1 MISIRESVFET
12 NSSSM
17 HTLTVACKLKNKEL
31 YKKYLEKELERWK
44 QPDGTYD
51 IKIECT
57 ENSVDDDKRFDIR
70 HYIPHFS
77 VNDKMLY
84 LLATIIQHYWKGVT
98 QVPYD
103 KSEFI
108 TPWWKNHFSKKFQDL
123 KKKEGKNVKPKP
135 SEEDIKEHEAA
146 VKEAHEKYLQ
156 EMKDYHN
163 KYGSFNTENFTRFEE
178 KIHSVEESISNQIAM
193 YLFGDWKEKSKV
205 KVTFN
210 YGGKDINVPEYTDNK
225 KDYFS
230 TGCYGNEEFY
240 EAVCGHYGEAG
251 EWVCNPYSAVLAGSD
266 EQDEE
271 DSFDQEQEALRCI
284 SESFENGYNDYSD
297 CIDEINNWIEE
308 GYYSDDSESLEDAR
322 KTIEKMKN
330 AKRVNDGKVI
340 YPIGG

>member
-51 IKIECT
+51 IKIKCT
-57 ENSVDDDKRFDIR
+57 ENSVDGDNRFDIR
-70 HYIPHFS
+70 RYIPHFS

-84 LLATIIQHYWKGVT
+84 LLATIIQHYCKGVT

-103 KSEFI
+103 RSEFV
-108 TPWWKNHFSKKFQDL
+108 TPWWKNHFSKEFQEL
-123 KKKEGKNVKPKP
+123 KKEKGKNAKPKP
-135 SEEDIKEHEAA
+135 TKEDIEEHEAK
-146 VKEAHEKYLQ
+146 VKEEHDKYLL
-156 EMKDYHN
+156 EMKKYN
-163 KYGSFNTENFTRFEE
+163 KKYGEFNTENFKRFVE
-178 KIHSVEESISNQIAM
+178 KIHSVEESISSQVAE
-193 YLFGDWKEKSKV
+193 YLFGDWKEKDKV
-205 KVTFN
+205 NVTLE
-210 YGGKDINVPEYTDNK
+210 YGGVDICVPKYSDDKD
-225 KDYFS
+225 DYFS

-240 EAVCGHYGEAG
+240 EAVCGHYGEVG

-284 SESFENGYNDYSD
+284 NESFENGYKDYSD
-297 CIDEINNWIEE
+297 RIDEINNWIEE
-308 GYYSDDSESLEDAR
+308 GYYTEDSESLEDAR
-322 KTIEKMKN
+322 KAIEKMKD

>member
-1 MISIRESVFET
+1 M
-12 NSSSM
+12 
-17 HTLTVACKLKNKEL
+17 
-31 YKKYLEKELERWK
+31 
-44 QPDGTYD
+44 
-51 IKIECT
+51 
-57 ENSVDDDKRFDIR
+57 ENHS
-70 HYIPHFS
+70 
-77 VNDKMLY
+77 
-84 LLATIIQHYWKGVT
+84 
-98 QVPYD
+98 
-103 KSEFI
+103 
-108 TPWWKNHFSKKFQDL
+108 SKKFQDL

-163 KYGSFNTENFTRFEE
+163 KYGSFNTKNFTRFEE
-178 KIHSVEESISNQIAM
+178 EIRSVEESISSQIVM
-193 YLFGDWKEKSKV
+193 YLFGDWKEESKV
-205 KVTFN
+205 KVAFN
-210 YGGKDINVPEYTDNK
+210 YGGKDINIPEYTDNK

-230 TGCYGNEEFY
+230 TGCYDNEEFY

-266 EQDEE
+266 EQNEE

-284 SESFENGYNDYSD
+284 NESFENGYNDYSD
-297 CIDEINNWIEE
+297 CIDKINNWIEE
-308 GYYSDDSESLEDAR
+308 GYYSEGLEDVR

>member
-1 MISIRESVFET
+1 MISIREDVFET

-31 YKKYLEKELERWK
+31 YKKYLEKELERWR

-51 IKIECT
+51 IKIKCT
-57 ENSVDDDKRFDIR
+57 ENSVDGDNRFDIR

-84 LLATIIQHYWKGVT
+84 LLATIIQHYCKGVT

-108 TPWWKNHFSKKFQDL
+108 TPWWKNYFSKKFQEL
-123 KKKEGKNVKPKP
+123 KKREGKDAKPKP
-135 SEEDIKEHEAA
+135 TKEDIEEHEAK
-146 VKEAHEKYLQ
+146 VKEEHDKYLL
-156 EMKDYHN
+156 EMKKYN
-163 KYGSFNTENFTRFEE
+163 KKYGEFNTENFKRFVE
-178 KIHSVEESISNQIAM
+178 KIRSVEESISSQIAE
-193 YLFGDWKEKSKV
+193 YLFGDWKEKDKV
-205 KVTFN
+205 NVTLE
-210 YGGKDINVPEYTDNK
+210 YGGVDICVPKYSDDKD
-225 KDYFS
+225 DYFS

-240 EAVCGHYGEAG
+240 EAVCGHYGEVG

-284 SESFENGYNDYSD
+284 NESFENGYKDYSD
-297 CIDEINNWIEE
+297 RIDEINNWIEE
-308 GYYSDDSESLEDAR
+308 GYYTEDSESLEDAR
-322 KTIEKMKN
+322 KAIEKMKD